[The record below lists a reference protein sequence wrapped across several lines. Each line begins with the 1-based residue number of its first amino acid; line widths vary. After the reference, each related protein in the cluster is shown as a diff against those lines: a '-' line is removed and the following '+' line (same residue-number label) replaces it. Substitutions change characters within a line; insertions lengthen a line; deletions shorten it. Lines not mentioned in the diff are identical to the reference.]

1 LDGKT
6 AVITGGNSGIGFET
20 AVALL
25 QQGVHVVITSRD
37 AQRGAAAS
45 EAIKA
50 RTGRA
55 PEVMALDLASFA
67 AIRRFADDFSATYDR
82 LDILVLN
89 AGAIIKQRR
98 VSEDGH
104 ELQFQ
109 SNHLG
114 HFLLTDLLRDR
125 LIASAPARVVVV
137 SSDAHRT
144 VRGLDFDDIETA
156 HHRYRAFRTYSR
168 TKLMNLLFTREL
180 ARRLD
185 GTGVTVNA
193 VHPGFVASRFSRD
206 GDTKFMGMGMAIAR
220 PFAHSPESGA
230 QTSIYVAS
238 SPDLDGVTGQYF
250 AKRRLSQPSSAARDD
265 AAAARL
271 WELSAKLTGVAS

>member
-1 LDGKT
+1 VGALDGKT

-98 VSEDGH
+98 VSEDGTSCSSSRTISATSYSPTYCATASSRVRRRA
-104 ELQFQ
+104 LWWCPRMRTARCAV
-109 SNHLG
+109 S
-114 HFLLTDLLRDR
+114 TSTTSRR
-125 LIASAPARVVVV
+125 PTTATARSAP
-137 SSDAHRT
+137 T
-144 VRGLDFDDIETA
+144 
-156 HHRYRAFRTYSR
+156 
-168 TKLMNLLFTREL
+168 
-180 ARRLD
+180 
-185 GTGVTVNA
+185 
-193 VHPGFVASRFSRD
+193 
-206 GDTKFMGMGMAIAR
+206 
-220 PFAHSPESGA
+220 
-230 QTSIYVAS
+230 
-238 SPDLDGVTGQYF
+238 
-250 AKRRLSQPSSAARDD
+250 AAR
-265 AAAARL
+265 
-271 WELSAKLTGVAS
+271 SS